1 MASIDKMIM
10 DIHHSKS
17 PEGES
22 GDDPQIAL
30 LKKDLK
36 RALQNDKLKTDLL
49 NKLTKTVKAKDERLA
64 ELEKKVA
71 SNDDEKRQE
80 AESSGD
86 VERLNGKVEELVT
99 EILSLQDQ
107 LRRKDDLA
115 KAATEQWKE
124 KAETMTD
131 EVQALKENLKKETQV
146 KEELE
151 AKVASHVVEKRQD
164 SVSSMEVEKLS
175 GQVEELAGEIQT
187 LQDQLRRNED
197 LAKETTN
204 QWKDKAEALMDE
216 VKALEEKLQKDAQAK
231 EEAQQW
237 KEKFAALS
245 AEARAIEEKLGKES
259 EKRLEL
265 VERMS
270 EQEKAHKENLAIHQD
285 VYTKGMQD
293 FEIRADALS
302 NEAATLKA
310 ANLELQA
317 ALDKSKEEVIDL
329 QASHAAMKS
338 LDQDQKQ
345 QIQKLQEEISSLQAA
360 KAELRRLWVSAAN
373 KNQSFQKLIKEE
385 KTRTVSELSYWK
397 DMNERLYDSFTNNEK
412 LLQEAREEAEN
423 LKSMQDSSKLEIQ
436 TMTVELA
443 AYKAEN
449 AQQRFELDDQ
459 MQSLIRRNSH
469 LIEEQAKLTITKEE
483 FREQAE
489 QASERIQQLEC
500 KVDTLTAQGKS
511 FRGVEM
517 KRNELQ
523 DGLNELQARYDHLS
537 NHYKEC
543 LDSMKEERLQ
553 FKQNFDNLM
562 QDYKEVSQNFVKAR
576 NLINNNAALFVASE
590 MRRQAQVLLYET
602 AKVTDKSSP
611 PVPPELVVEATPS
624 SIAEIVEEEEKK
636 LDDLATLPLSVE
648 GVDSMLSF
656 ESTKIGSQG
665 DDDESGFSS
674 QESDDE
680 TADDLRSMNKAELWF
695 WGLLEGN
702 PSKSLEE
709 DRKDVMPA
717 SNRKTKRE
725 KGQRKNSK
733 NELKFL

>member
-1 MASIDKMIM
+1 MTDIDRMIM
-10 DIHHSKS
+10 DIHHNMS
-17 PEGES
+17 PDGEN
-22 GDDPQIAL
+22 GDDPQIVL
-30 LKKDLK
+30 LRKELK

-64 ELEKKVA
+64 ELEKKVV

-80 AESSGD
+80 VESSAE
-86 VERLNGKVEELVT
+86 VERLNRKVVDLVGEVVT
-99 EILSLQDQ
+99 LQDQ
-107 LRRKDDLA
+107 LRRNDD
-115 KAATEQWKE
+115 QWKV
-124 KAETMTD
+124 KAETMSA
-131 EVQALKENLKKETQV
+131 EVKALEEKLQMETQI
-146 KEELE
+146 KEKLE
-151 AKVASHVVEKRQD
+151 AKVASHDEENRHET
-164 SVSSMEVEKLS
+164 VSTMEVEKLS

-197 LAKETTN
+197 LAKATTE
-204 QWKDKAEALMDE
+204 QWKEKAEAMVEE
-216 VKALEEKLQKDAQAK
+216 VKTLEEKLQSESQAK
-231 EEAQQW
+231 VEAEQW
-237 KEKFAALS
+237 KGKFEVLS
-245 AEARAIEEKLGKES
+245 AEAKVLEEKLGKES

-265 VERMS
+265 VEQMS
-270 EQEKAHKENLAIHQD
+270 MQEQAHKENLAIHQD

-293 FEIRADALS
+293 FEFRADALS

-310 ANLELQA
+310 ANLALQA
-317 ALDKSKEEVIDL
+317 AVDKSQEEVIDL
-329 QASHAAMKS
+329 QASYAAMKS

-345 QIQKLQEEISSLQAA
+345 QIQKLQEEVSSLQAA
-360 KAELRRLWVSAAN
+360 KAELRRQWVSAAN
-373 KNQSFQKLIKEE
+373 KNQSFQKLVKEE
-385 KTRTVSELSYWK
+385 KTRTISELSYWK
-397 DMNERLYDSFTNNEK
+397 DMNERLYESFTNNEK
-412 LLQEAREEAEN
+412 LLQEAREESEN
-423 LKSMQDSSKLEIQ
+423 LKSMEQASKLQVQ

-443 AYKAEN
+443 AHKAEN
-449 AQQRFELDDQ
+449 ERQRFELDDQ
-459 MQSLIRRNSH
+459 IQSLIRRNSH
-469 LIEEQAKLTITKEE
+469 LIEEQTKLTITKEE

-489 QASERIQQLEC
+489 QATERIQQLEC

-517 KRNELQ
+517 KRKELQ
-523 DGLNELQARYDHLS
+523 DDLNELQARYDHLS

-562 QDYKEVSQNFVKAR
+562 QDYKEVSKNFVKAR

-602 AKVTDKSSP
+602 AKISDKSTP
-611 PVPPELVVEATPS
+611 PVPPELVVETPAS
-624 SIAEIVEEEEKK
+624 MAEIVAEEEKK
-636 LDDLATLPLSVE
+636 LDDLVTLPLSVE

-665 DDDESGFSS
+665 DDEESGFSS

-702 PSKSLEE
+702 PSKSVEE
-709 DRKDVMPA
+709 DRKDVTPA
-717 SNRKTKRE
+717 SSGKTKRE